1 MQCFT
6 SKKSKY
12 NKNEKTNDK
21 NKENIISIKNESNHK
36 HLICDDSEINR
47 LILKK
52 YLDKKNIIC
61 DEASD
66 GIFCIE
72 KIVQNGIYDIL
83 WLDIQ
88 MPRMN
93 GLDCA
98 ETLRKKHNYKGTIIG
113 LTGYIDQMSVDNAIS
128 KGMNHVIG
136 KPINK
141 DILYSYVEK
150 YTMDI
155 VSTK

>member
-6 SKKSKY
+6 GKTKSKSDKITE
-12 NKNEKTNDK
+12 NKKEKFDEK
-21 NKENIISIKNESNHK
+21 SIVIKNESNNK

-47 LILKK
+47 LILKR
-52 YLDKKNIIC
+52 YLDKKNIMC
-61 DEASD
+61 DEAND

-72 KIVQNGIYDIL
+72 KIIQNGVYDIL

-98 ETLRKKHNYKGTIIG
+98 ETLRKKYNYKGIIIG
-113 LTGYIDQMSVDNAIS
+113 LTGYIDQMSVDNAMS

-141 DILYSYVEK
+141 DVLYSYVDK
-150 YTMDI
+150 YTP
-155 VSTK
+155 STS

>member
-1 MQCFT
+1 MQCFMFR
-6 SKKSKY
+6 KSKS
-12 NKNEKTNDK
+12 NKNEKTTDK
-21 NKENIISIKNESNHK
+21 TAEPIIVIKNESNHK
-36 HLICDDSEINR
+36 HLICDDSDVNR

-93 GLDCA
+93 GLECT
-98 ETLRKKHNYKGTIIG
+98 ETLRKKYNYEGTIIG

-141 DILYSYVEK
+141 DVLYSYADK
-150 YTMDI
+150 YTIGMN
-155 VSTK
+155 ST